1 MGRKN
6 QFWDGFE
13 RTMFEE
19 KGTFVTPKNG
29 GGKEGVITIS
39 GWCLRRHGRKNG
51 FWGEHI
57 EQDACEVYE
66 ERGR

>member
-1 MGRKN
+1 
-6 QFWDGFE
+6 
-13 RTMFEE
+13 MFEE

-39 GWCLRRHGRKNG
+39 GWRLRRHGRKNG